1 MTDKALNLSLDQNL
15 LKPRRETDQRDI
27 PTDTAQTPPETD
39 LTADHPGLNQPK
51 TERPQQTEWL
61 LIAVLASNLLMV
73 ITIIFLLTQ
82 QPDTNNPAD
91 KPAPT
96 ENDNRLFLESKM
108 DQMNRQFE
116 QSIGQ
121 LNQQLEQFQ
130 VSLLDQQRQQTS
142 ALLDLSE
149 NIEQKGGDLKKEST
163 ETTTSAHWHVN
174 VGTFSNNEA
183 ATQLKKQIDAIG
195 YQAEINHVSLDDKIV
210 YRVQLPGYKDRETA
224 ENTAR
229 EIMDKTNLNGLWAWE
244 GK

>member
-1 MTDKALNLSLDQNL
+1 MTDKDLNLSLDQSL
-15 LKPRRETDQRDI
+15 LKSRRESDQRDS
-27 PTDTAQTPPETD
+27 PVAAAQTLSEPTM
-39 LTADHPGLNQPK
+39 TADYPGLDQPK
-51 TERPQQTEWL
+51 AERPQHTEWL

-73 ITIIFLLTQ
+73 IAIIFLLIQ
-82 QPDTNNPAD
+82 QPDTNNSAD
-91 KPAPT
+91 KLAPA
-96 ENDNRLFLESKM
+96 EDNNRLLLESKM
-108 DQMNRQFE
+108 DQMDRQFA

-121 LNQQLEQFQ
+121 LNQQLEQLQ

-149 NIEQKGGDLKKEST
+149 NIKQSGSDLKREII

-174 VGTFSNNEA
+174 LGTFSTNEA

-195 YQAEINHVSLDDKIV
+195 YQADINHVSLDDKIV

-224 ENTAR
+224 ESTAR